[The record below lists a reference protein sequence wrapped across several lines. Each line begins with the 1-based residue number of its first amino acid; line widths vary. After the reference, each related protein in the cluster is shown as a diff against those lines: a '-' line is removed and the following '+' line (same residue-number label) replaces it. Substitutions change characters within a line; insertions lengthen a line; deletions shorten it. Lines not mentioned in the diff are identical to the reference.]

1 MDDYWFK
8 QTLNQP
14 LYSDLIWSK
23 PENKL
28 HAGKLLII
36 GGSLSSFAHT
46 VGCFLAAQ
54 KAGAGIVK
62 VLIPDSTK
70 KFIGSNSENIIF
82 GLSNKS
88 GGFSQGALAEFIES
102 SDWAD
107 TVLLAGELGNNSD
120 TTILFEKY
128 LDKYSNSLI
137 IAGDAYDFC
146 QSFISKLLRN
156 SGVTFILD
164 LAKLQK
170 LISAIGM
177 TRPVTSKISL
187 VNLVEML
194 HDLTEKYNA
203 NIVMEFGD
211 FIVVASQGFISTTEL
226 KVKDKLQIN
235 LSANA
240 SVWFMQNRTKVF
252 EALTCCA
259 ITTQTYKN

>member
-8 QTLNQP
+8 QKLDQP

-23 PENKL
+23 PENKI

-36 GGSLSSFAHT
+36 GGSSSGFAHT

-54 KAGAGIVK
+54 AAGAGSVK

-70 KFIGSNSENIIF
+70 KLIGNISEDIIY

-88 GGFSQGALAEFIES
+88 GGFAQGALAEFIES

-128 LDKYSNSLI
+128 LDKYSDSLI
-137 IAGDAYDFC
+137 IAGDAFDFC
-146 QSFISKLLRN
+146 HSFFKKLLRN

-164 LAKLQK
+164 TARLQK
-170 LISAIGM
+170 LSIAAGM
-177 TRPVTSKISL
+177 TKPVTSSISL
-187 VNLVEML
+187 VNLVELL
-194 HDLTEKYNA
+194 HELTEKNHA

-211 FIVVASQGFISTTEL
+211 FIVVASQGFVSSTEL
-226 KVKDKLQIN
+226 KEKDKLQIK

-252 EALTCCA
+252 EALTCSA
-259 ITTQTYKN
+259 ITAQL